1 MSLGENQMRGVN
13 DTSPRSNNIRGPM
26 VVTYD
31 TGYEVPFMTFLEI
44 QESYTQNTEQREGEG
59 EGKPLSAEKQPKLS

>member
-1 MSLGENQMRGVN
+1 MRGVN

-44 QESYTQNTEQREGEG
+44 QESYTQNR
-59 EGKPLSAEKQPKLS
+59 GKGKGKGNL

>member
-44 QESYTQNTEQREGEG
+44 QVLYTEQREGEG
-59 EGKPLSAEKQPKLS
+59 EGKPLSAEKQSKLS

>member
-44 QESYTQNTEQREGEG
+44 QASYTQNR
-59 EGKPLSAEKQPKLS
+59 GKGKGKGKGNL